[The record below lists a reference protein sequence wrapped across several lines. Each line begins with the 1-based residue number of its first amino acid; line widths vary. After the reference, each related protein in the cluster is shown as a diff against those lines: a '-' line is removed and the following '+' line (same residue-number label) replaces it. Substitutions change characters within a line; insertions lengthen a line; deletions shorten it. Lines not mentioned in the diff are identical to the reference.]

1 MITLGLSGS
10 RYSGKDTTIQVFKRI
25 GIPVFEADLI
35 LKFILNHNRE
45 LLGEV
50 RRDLGSDIFLNHQ
63 LDFRAFK
70 KSTFDKV
77 LDFVLDDLFNAYT
90 KFNDRMERKG
100 AIYTIFHS
108 SLLFERE
115 WDKQVDMTIS
125 VFAPE
130 GDRLKRARYMTNEGL
145 LKVRERMNTEM
156 DPLEKNEMADFIIN
170 NFNNGSEVVGHIG
183 LQPTKL
189 PNLVKQVNQIDQKV
203 IDEYLYKESL
213 LLCV

>member
-77 LDFVLDDLFNAYT
+77 LDIVQDDLFNAYT

>member
-35 LKFILNHNRE
+35 LKFILNHNHE

-50 RRDLGSDIFLNHQ
+50 RRELGSDIFINHQ

-77 LDFVLDDLFNAYT
+77 LDIVQDDLFNAYA

-156 DPLEKNEMADFIIN
+156 DALEKNEMADFIIN
-170 NFNNGSEVVGHIG
+170 NFNNGEVVGHIG
-183 LQPTKL
+183 LQPEKL
-189 PNLVKQVNQIDQKV
+189 PNLLKQVNQIDQKV

-213 LLCV
+213 ILCV

>member
-35 LKFILNHNRE
+35 LKFILNHNHE

-50 RRDLGSDIFLNHQ
+50 RRELGSDIFINHQ

-77 LDFVLDDLFNAYT
+77 LDIVQDDLFNAYT
-90 KFNDRMERKG
+90 KFNNRMERKG

-156 DPLEKNEMADFIIN
+156 DALEKNEMADFIIN
-170 NFNNGSEVVGHIG
+170 NFNNGEVVGHIG
-183 LQPTKL
+183 LQPEKL
-189 PNLVKQVNQIDQKV
+189 PNLLKQVNQIDQKV

-213 LLCV
+213 ILCV